1 MQIQK
6 SRVAEARLD
15 NTPTR
20 GSSAPGR
27 RNSAVHKSAVCKSA
41 VCKNGELSGIGVLQ
55 KSANSS
61 SGVSRLLLIQE
72 LANSRQPVF
81 QRAGAAELLEEEP
94 AQLARNNTGLPDNLK
109 HGMESM
115 TGHSMDHVRVHYNSP
130 NPSTLQA
137 HAYAQGNEIH
147 LASGQEKHL
156 PHELGHVVQQM
167 EGRVRPTMSV
177 GGVGIN
183 DDAGLES
190 EATTLG
196 NKALQY

>member
-27 RNSAVHKSAVCKSA
+27 RKSAVHKSAVY
-41 VCKNGELSGIGVLQ
+41 KNGELSGIGVLQ
-55 KSANSS
+55 RSANSS
-61 SGVSRLLLIQE
+61 SGVSRLLAIQE

-109 HGMESM
+109 HGMETM

-177 GGVGIN
+177 GGVSIN